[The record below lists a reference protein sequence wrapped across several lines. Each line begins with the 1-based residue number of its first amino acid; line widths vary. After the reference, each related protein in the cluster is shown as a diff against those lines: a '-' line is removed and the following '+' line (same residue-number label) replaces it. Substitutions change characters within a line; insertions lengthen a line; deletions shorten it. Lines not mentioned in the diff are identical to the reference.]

1 MRKVVTVVGTRPELV
16 KFSPVIPLL
25 NAAFDHRLVHS
36 GQHYSYEMDALFFEE
51 LHLPAPHYRL
61 EVGSGSHAEQ
71 TARIL
76 TRFEPLL
83 VKEQPDAVLVLGD
96 TNTTLAGAL
105 TAAKLHIPV
114 VHLEAGCRSFNRQMP
129 EELNRI
135 AVDHWATWCFA
146 PGERER
152 TQLLQEGIPATAIT
166 VVGSTAIDACLRSR
180 PLAATRSIVADLG
193 LCPDGFLLLTLHR
206 AENTLPDVLRDLLAA
221 FNRLAER
228 WPIVFPIHP
237 RTRAVLE
244 GLQAANPALA
254 LHPYLHL
261 IEPVGYLDLLQLML
275 QARAVLTDSGGIQEE
290 AATLGTPLLIVRP
303 ETEWQYL
310 VEAGAAV
317 LIGNEGATLVERAWP
332 WLEQGRAAFRPLDVR
347 AQQGAAKRIVARLEE
362 VLQP

>member
-25 NAAFDHRLVHS
+25 EAVFDQRLVHS
-36 GQHYSYEMDALFFEE
+36 GQHYSYAMDALFFEE
-51 LHLPAPHYRL
+51 LALPAPHYRL

-76 TRFEPLL
+76 TRFEPVLL
-83 VKEQPDAVLVLGD
+83 QEQPDAVLVLGD

-114 VHLEAGCRSFNRQMP
+114 AHLEAGCRSFNRQMP

-152 TQLLQEGIPATAIT
+152 LQLLQEGIPATAIT

-180 PLAATRSIVADLG
+180 PLAASRSIVADLG
-193 LCPDGFLLLTLHR
+193 LRPDGYLLLTLHR
-206 AENTLPDVLRDLLAA
+206 AENTLPDVLWELLAA

-228 WPIVFPIHP
+228 WPIVFPLHP
-237 RTRAVLE
+237 RTRAVLA
-244 GLQAANPALA
+244 GLQAAHPTWQ
-254 LHPYLHL
+254 LHPQLRL
-261 IEPVGYLDLLQLML
+261 IEPVGYLDMVQLLL
-275 QARAVLTDSGGIQEE
+275 QARAVLTDSGGLQEE
-290 AATLGTPLLIVRP
+290 AATLGTPLLIVRQ

-317 LIGNEGATLVERAWP
+317 LIGNEGATLVERAWS
-332 WLEQGRAAFRPLDVR
+332 WLEQGHAAFRPLDVH
-347 AQQGAAKRIVARLEE
+347 AQQGAAERIVARLQE
-362 VLQP
+362 VLNA

>member
-51 LHLPAPHYRL
+51 LALPAPHYRL

-76 TRFEPLL
+76 TRFEPVLL
-83 VKEQPDAVLVLGD
+83 QAQPDAVLVLGD

-105 TAAKLHIPV
+105 TAAKLHVPV
-114 VHLEAGCRSFNRQMP
+114 AHLEAGCRSFNRQMP

-135 AVDHWATWCFA
+135 AVDHWATWCLA

-152 TQLLQEGIPATAIT
+152 AQLLQEGIPAPAIT

-180 PLAATRSIVADLG
+180 PLAATRSIVADRQLPPG
-193 LCPDGFLLLTLHR
+193 EYLLLTLHR
-206 AENTLPDVLRDLLAA
+206 AENTLPAVLRQLLEA

-228 WPIVFPIHP
+228 WPVVFPIHP
-237 RTRAVLE
+237 RTREVLTR
-244 GLQAANPALA
+244 LQTGPAPLV
-254 LHPYLHL
+254 LHPQLQL
-261 IEPVGYLDLLQLML
+261 IEPVGYLDLLQLVL

-290 AATLGTPLLIVRP
+290 AATLGTPLLIVRQ

-310 VEAGAAV
+310 VDAGAAV
-317 LIGNEGATLVERAWP
+317 LIGNHGPAILERAWP
-332 WLEQGRAAFRPLDVR
+332 WLEQGRAAFRSVEMGS
-347 AQQGAAKRIVARLEE
+347 QQGAAERIVARLVE
-362 VLQP
+362 VLTP